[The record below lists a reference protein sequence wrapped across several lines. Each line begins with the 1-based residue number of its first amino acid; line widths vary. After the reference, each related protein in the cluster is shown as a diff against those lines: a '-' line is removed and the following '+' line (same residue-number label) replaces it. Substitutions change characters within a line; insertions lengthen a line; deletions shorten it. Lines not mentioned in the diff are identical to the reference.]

1 MSLGL
6 QQRMIK
12 TNELQLIAKNC
23 YNLLL
28 HSLLL
33 IAIQSCVNVFSNFV
47 STGLENADRELENA
61 LKS

>member
-1 MSLGL
+1 MLMLLQIIKYIVLFSFLSILTHTDNCMSLGL

-28 HSLLL
+28 HSLL
-33 IAIQSCVNVFSNFV
+33 
-47 STGLENADRELENA
+47 
-61 LKS
+61 